1 VIAMAFSPFVGAAD
15 LVKTGSTSNFTD
27 FPRPVTISFAS
38 KVSNWQQHDRSFN
51 IDLNITGG

>member
-1 VIAMAFSPFVGAAD
+1 MAFSPFVGAAD
-15 LVKTGSTSNFTD
+15 LVKTGSTSNFID